1 MPPAPL
7 RQNQKNWIR
16 RLIALA
22 IMGAIAFVVGVDPD
36 LIGVNLTPA
45 VGIAQMG
52 LWMTGLAMILVGGY
66 AAVRIV
72 RNGRPSSLRADIGT
86 RLIAT
91 GYVFSG
97 VATLADYL
105 GIGTQ
110 RFPNLSFGAVQVFG
124 LVFGMI
130 ISLLGLALYWPRA
143 RDAETEESDTT

>member
-7 RQNQKNWIR
+7 RQSQKNWIR

-22 IMGAIAFVVGVDPD
+22 LVGVIAFIIGVDPD
-36 LIGVNLTPA
+36 LVGMNLTPA

-52 LWMTGLAMILVGGY
+52 LWMTGLAMVLVGGY
-66 AAVRIV
+66 SAVRIV

-91 GYVFSG
+91 GYVFSA

-110 RFPNLSFGAVQVFG
+110 RFPNLSFGEVQVFG
-124 LVFGMI
+124 LVFGII
-130 ISLLGLALYWPRA
+130 ISLLGLALYWPRPIGA
-143 RDAETEESDTT
+143 EIEDADTP